1 MVQVW
6 LIAFGAGAA
15 SALLVASVST
25 GTTLALP
32 LFYLAPLPILIV
44 GLGWSQI
51 AALVAGSAAAVALG
65 LGFGLELMLAY
76 VAGVGLPAYVLAYLA
91 LMARQETPDGPLVW
105 FPVGRIVLAAA
116 VLGCLAVA
124 ALIPL
129 VAGSF
134 EDYQAAL
141 RSLFQTMLSA
151 DPATPADADTA
162 RLIDLLVTVMPPA
175 AALITM
181 VTQIVNLWIAAHVAR
196 MSGRLMRPWPDLA
209 SISLPQASV
218 ALLAGAFLGSALAS
232 GFIGLVCELLGAT
245 LLMALAFV
253 GLATLHWIT
262 RGAGGR
268 TLVLGTVWIAA
279 LVLGWP
285 FALLA
290 LLGAVETLFGIRRRF
305 PRGGPGVP
313 PAANEA

>member
-15 SALLVASVST
+15 SALLVASVSA
-25 GTTLALP
+25 GTALALP

-44 GLGWSQI
+44 GLGWSQV

-91 LMARQETPDGPLVW
+91 LMARQEAPEGPLVW
-105 FPVGRIVLAAA
+105 FPVGRILLAAA

-129 VAGSF
+129 IAGSF

-141 RSLFQTMLSA
+141 RSLFEAMLAANPSV
-151 DPATPADADTA
+151 DADAA

-181 VTQIVNLWIAAHVAR
+181 VTQLANLWIAAHVAR
-196 MSGRLMRPWPDLA
+196 MSGRLIRPWPDLA
-209 SISLPQASV
+209 AITLPAATI
-218 ALLAGAFLGSALAS
+218 ALLGGAFLGSALAS
-232 GFIGLVCELLGAT
+232 GFVGLLCELLSAT

-262 RGAGGR
+262 RGAAGR
-268 TLVLGTVWIAA
+268 TLVLGTVWVAA
-279 LVLGWP
+279 LALGWP

-290 LLGAVETLFGIRRRF
+290 LLGAMETLFGIRRRF
-305 PRGGPGVP
+305 RRGGPGAP

>member
-1 MVQVW
+1 MVQLW

-15 SALLVASVST
+15 SALLVATVASGSAI
-25 GTTLALP
+25 ALP

-44 GLGWSQI
+44 GLGWSQV
-51 AALVAGSAAAVALG
+51 AALVAGSAAAVALA
-65 LGFGLELMLAY
+65 LAFGLELMLAY

-91 LMARQETPDGPLVW
+91 LMARQDAPDGPLVW

-129 VAGSF
+129 VAGSI

-141 RSLFQTMLSA
+141 RTLFQAMLSA

-181 VTQIVNLWIAAHVAR
+181 VTQIGNLWIAAHVAR

-209 SISLPQASV
+209 AITVPQGTV
-218 ALLAGAFLGSALAS
+218 ALLAGAFIGASLSS

-245 LLMALAFV
+245 LVMALAFI

-279 LVLGWP
+279 LALGWP

-290 LLGAVETLFGIRRRF
+290 VLGAIETLFGIRRRF
-305 PRGGPGVP
+305 RRGGTGGP